1 MESQMKPTRRE
12 ILICSAAFTFSA
24 MAKAIGLQDPLPP
37 EGVTLKF
44 DILYKGD
51 KVGEHDLKVTPEGD
65 LVKLEHSRHIDVKV
79 MFVTAFTER
88 YRSTEWWTQ
97 SVILKKLEAKASHN
111 GKDIAMTG
119 RAVADGFI
127 FTVDGKE
134 QKAPVDAVT
143 LDSYW
148 VANAVK
154 RSAIIDVANAK
165 VLRASVKILPNGNS
179 EVTTND
185 LNAKFSYQ
193 GDFMSKGE
201 LTQGGN
207 SIVYQRISGP

>member
-1 MESQMKPTRRE
+1 MKPTRRE
-12 ILICSAAFTFSA
+12 ALICSAALTLSA
-24 MAKAIGLQDPLPP
+24 MAKAIGLKDPLPA

-44 DILYKGD
+44 DILYKGE
-51 KVGEHDLKVTPEGD
+51 KVGEHELKVTPEGD
-65 LVKLEHSRHIDVKV
+65 LVKLEHARHIDVKV

-97 SVILKKLEAKASHN
+97 SVLLKKLEAKASHN

-119 RAVADGFI
+119 RAIADGFL

-154 RSAIIDVANAK
+154 RTAIIDVANAK
-165 VLRASVKILPNGNS
+165 LLHASVRILPNGNS
-179 EVTTND
+179 EITTSD
-185 LNAKFSYQ
+185 LAAKFAYQ
-193 GDFMSKGE
+193 GDFMSQGE

-207 SIVYQRISGP
+207 SVTYLRTSGP